1 MVINCQNRQVA
12 TAFVSVAPSSH
23 QRQRLPARAS
33 GFLSYATTSLS
44 LLPVAAAQRG
54 KTCDVR
60 RFMSGL
66 EMQAR
71 GGVSVEDVL
80 KNPKFPA
87 EWPYSAADFKRMDE
101 SDDEIFYEQPRL
113 VTHIDD
119 KAIAALTAYYAKE
132 IAPVWEWQ
140 DDAIGYDVKRVDA
153 GG

>member
-1 MVINCQNRQVA
+1 
-12 TAFVSVAPSSH
+12 
-23 QRQRLPARAS
+23 
-33 GFLSYATTSLS
+33 
-44 LLPVAAAQRG
+44 
-54 KTCDVR
+54 
-60 RFMSGL
+60 
-66 EMQAR
+66 
-71 GGVSVEDVL
+71 
-80 KNPKFPA
+80 
-87 EWPYSAADFKRMDE
+87 MDE